1 MLSLAVSRS
10 CPIHQLDVKNV
21 FLHGTLSETIY
32 YSQPTGVV
40 DPVKLDRVC
49 LLNKALYKLKQT
61 PQAWYSWFATYLSSL
76 GFVEA
81 KSNMSL
87 FIFRRST
94 DTIYLLLYVDD
105 IVLTASSTT
114 LLQHTIS
121 AIKREFVMKDLIPL
135 HHFLGVSIHHQTDV
149 LILTQRQYTLDILEH
164 AGMVDCNLVSMPVD
178 TLAKVSTESR
188 PPVANPTQYRS
199 LAEAPQYLTFI
210 HPDIAYDGNK
220 SLYLVFVGVI
230 FLSILDCF

>member
-1 MLSLAVSRS
+1 
-10 CPIHQLDVKNV
+10 
-21 FLHGTLSETIY
+21 
-32 YSQPTGVV
+32 
-40 DPVKLDRVC
+40 
-49 LLNKALYKLKQT
+49 
-61 PQAWYSWFATYLSSL
+61 
-76 GFVEA
+76 
-81 KSNMSL
+81 MSL

-94 DTIYLLLYVDD
+94 YTIYLLLYVDD
-105 IVLTASSTT
+105 IVLTVSSTT

-121 AIKREFVMKDLIPL
+121 ALKREFVMKDLIPL

-149 LILTQRQYTLDILEH
+149 LILTQRQYTLDILER

-188 PPVANPTQYRS
+188 PHVANPTQYRS

-220 SLYLVFVGVI
+220 SLYLVFVGVV